1 MKRLNFNWK
10 DYFIYF
16 TLGFL
21 SYFFINLIMPC
32 EVKALSA
39 GPSGYNNMYTNKGT
53 RYSLSAGLE
62 TIDGVTYYL
71 GHTKRGDITTLQ
83 FAIDNLSGTSNDY
96 NVSFN
101 IIVHGLLVK
110 NPSVTINEYNSLNFG
125 QSCTIVSENTSHSET
140 DYTLYN
146 ANVTCSAI
154 SLSKNY
160 MVTIGGFE
168 NITYGGISP
177 SITYSQSTG
186 NYDQKLDDVNDSIN
200 NVGDKVGDVNDTL
213 NDGSV
218 DSDQIGSIGSNL
230 PPTTGP
236 LSAIINLPIRFFQ
249 VLLNA
254 LDSKTCP
261 VISFTIPW
269 VNYPCTIP
277 CVRNLLEQIGALE
290 FYETIGSM
298 VGAVLLFKYAIYMG
312 KTFQKMSDLED
323 TSSSTWGGL

>member
-1 MKRLNFNWK
+1 MKFSFNNQLLK
-10 DYFIYF
+10 FLIFIIIF
-16 TLGFL
+16 FL
-21 SYFFINLIMPC
+21 LLFFGKN

-39 GPSGYNNMYTNKGT
+39 GPSGYNNMYTNKGA

-71 GHTKRGDITTLQ
+71 GHTKRGDISTLQ

-101 IIVHGLLVK
+101 VIVHGLFVN

-125 QSCTIVSENTSHSET
+125 QSCTIVSENTSHPET
-140 DYTLYN
+140 DFTLYN

-218 DSDQIGSIGSNL
+218 DSDQINSIGSNL

-249 VLLNA
+249 VLINSL
-254 LDSKTCP
+254 STTTCP

-269 VNYPCTIP
+269 VNTQCTIP

-290 FYETIGSM
+290 FYETIGAM
-298 VGAVLLFKYAIYMG
+298 VGAVLLFKYVIYMG

>member
-1 MKRLNFNWK
+1 MKNFKYWLVIIVRTVVSALTF
-10 DYFIYF
+10 YI
-16 TLGFL
+16 L
-21 SYFFINLIMPC
+21 SMLFSSC

-200 NVGDKVGDVNDTL
+200 NVGDKVGDMNDTIKDSNTDEAQNSANGFFNGFEDNSHGL
-213 NDGSV
+213 SGIVSSPLVLIKNFSSNSCTPVNIPILGKSATLPCGNTFFNQPGVTEFVNVFNIICGSL
-218 DSDQIGSIGSNL
+218 IAYGAFCG
-230 PPTTGP
+230 
-236 LSAIINLPIRFFQ
+236 IRKKVEDFK
-249 VLLNA
+249 NPD
-254 LDSKTCP
+254 DSK
-261 VISFTIPW
+261 V
-269 VNYPCTIP
+269 
-277 CVRNLLEQIGALE
+277 E
-290 FYETIGSM
+290 
-298 VGAVLLFKYAIYMG
+298 VL
-312 KTFQKMSDLED
+312 DL
-323 TSSSTWGGL
+323 

>member
-1 MKRLNFNWK
+1 MKKTILLILLICI
-10 DYFIYF
+10 FIF
-16 TLGFL
+16 P
-21 SYFFINLIMPC
+21 SK
-32 EVKALSA
+32 VKALSA
-39 GPSGYNNMYTNKGT
+39 GPSGYNNMYTNKGA

-96 NVSFN
+96 NISFN
-101 IIVHGLLVK
+101 IIVHGLFVN

-125 QSCTIVSENTSHSET
+125 QSCTIVSENISHPET

-200 NVGDKVGDVNDTL
+200 NVGDKVTDAIEGDNLDTGSIESSKNDTFDSYKDAEGNL
-213 NDGSV
+213 NLDGADLSGINLGLNPTVAKKSWSV
-218 DSDQIGSIGSNL
+218 MESFLNTNPKLLTFILSLLSIGL
-230 PPTTGP
+230 
-236 LSAIINLPIRFFQ
+236 I
-249 VLLNA
+249 
-254 LDSKTCP
+254 K
-261 VISFTIPW
+261 
-269 VNYPCTIP
+269 
-277 CVRNLLEQIGALE
+277 
-290 FYETIGSM
+290 
-298 VGAVLLFKYAIYMG
+298 LFLG
-312 KTFQKMSDLED
+312 R
-323 TSSSTWGGL
+323 

>member
-1 MKRLNFNWK
+1 MKFNLDDLK
-10 DYFIYF
+10 
-16 TLGFL
+16 L
-21 SYFFINLIMPC
+21 SYFIIFILGCIFYFISSC

-39 GPSGYNNMYTNKGT
+39 GPSGYNNMYTNKGA

-101 IIVHGLLVK
+101 IIVHGLFVN

-125 QSCTIVSENTSHSET
+125 QSCTIVSENISHPET

-200 NVGDKVGDVNDTL
+200 NVGDKVTGAIEGDNLDTGSIESSKNDTFDSYKEAEGNL
-213 NDGSV
+213 NLDGADLSGINLGLNPTVAKKSWSV
-218 DSDQIGSIGSNL
+218 MDSLLNTNPKLLTFIISLLSIGL
-230 PPTTGP
+230 
-236 LSAIINLPIRFFQ
+236 I
-249 VLLNA
+249 
-254 LDSKTCP
+254 K
-261 VISFTIPW
+261 
-269 VNYPCTIP
+269 
-277 CVRNLLEQIGALE
+277 
-290 FYETIGSM
+290 
-298 VGAVLLFKYAIYMG
+298 LFLG
-312 KTFQKMSDLED
+312 R
-323 TSSSTWGGL
+323 